1 MLKAAVSYGPSVRP
15 ESDPLVMTLSLLP
28 PLACF
33 RVIIAALFLI
43 SNGVAQV
50 EVRGI
55 VRSGSTVTLQVLAPA
70 GLSCRVEASANLAAG
85 SWSNVGDVFAGT
97 GSVQPVVLAGAASAA
112 RRFFRVVWTVPEP
125 AGFRFIAEGPF
136 LMGDQSPAPKDGVS
150 NELPVIEV
158 SLPGFFMKTTEVTLD
173 EWTPVMTWALA
184 NGYTF
189 STNAGQAKAG
199 NHPVHSAS
207 WYDLLKWCNAK
218 SEMDGREPCYA
229 LSSGGSIY
237 RTGSGGITWLTSR
250 NGYRLPSEAE
260 WEKSARGGVNGRRF
274 PWGETIEHARSNYK
288 ASTTYAYDV
297 NLTAGFH
304 PSHETPGVL
313 PYTAPVASFPANGYG
328 LHDMS
333 GNVREFCW
341 DRATSNY
348 PAVYVIDVTAPND
361 LFQRVA
367 RGGDWSSEA
376 FSQRCSY
383 RGSRFPDNTGKGNFL
398 GFRLARNL

>member
-1 MLKAAVSYGPSVRP
+1 MPLPLFPS
-15 ESDPLVMTLSLLP
+15 LSF
-28 PLACF
+28 F
-33 RVIIAALFLI
+33 RMISAALVLI
-43 SNGVAQV
+43 SSGVAEV

-70 GLSCRVEASANLAAG
+70 GLSCRVEASANLTAG
-85 SWSNVGDVFAGT
+85 SWSNVGETFAGT
-97 GSVQPVVLAGAASAA
+97 GSVQAVVLPGAASPT
-112 RRFFRVVWTVPEP
+112 RRFFRVVWTVPAP
-125 AGFRFIAEGPF
+125 SGFKFIPEGPF

-150 NELPVIEV
+150 NEQPVIEV
-158 SLPGFFMKTTEVTLD
+158 HLPGFFMKTTEVTLD
-173 EWTPVMTWALA
+173 EWTPVKTWALA

-189 STNAGQAKAG
+189 SSNAGQAKAG

-218 SEMDGREPCYA
+218 SEMDGREPCYV

-237 RTGSGGITWLTSR
+237 RSGSGGITWLTSR

-274 PWGETIEHARSNYK
+274 PWGETIEHARSNYRS
-288 ASTTYAYDV
+288 STTYAYDV
-297 NLTAGFH
+297 NATAGFH
-304 PSHETPGVL
+304 PGYETPGVV
-313 PYTAPVASFPANGYG
+313 PYTAPVASFAANGYG

-341 DRATSNY
+341 DRATSGY

-361 LFQRVA
+361 MFERVA

-376 FSQRCSY
+376 FSHRCSY
-383 RGSRFPDNTGKGNFL
+383 RGSRFPGNTGKGNFL

>member
-1 MLKAAVSYGPSVRP
+1 MPFP
-15 ESDPLVMTLSLLP
+15 LLP
-28 PLACF
+28 PLACL

-43 SNGVAQV
+43 SNGMAQV

-85 SWSNVGDVFAGT
+85 SWSNVGDAFAGT
-97 GSVQPVVLAGAASAA
+97 GSVQAVVLPGVAGPT
-112 RRFFRVVWTVPEP
+112 RRFFRVVWTVPVP
-125 AGFRFIAEGPF
+125 AGFKFIPEGSF
-136 LMGDQSPAPKDGVS
+136 LMGDQSPAPKDGFS

-158 SLPGFFMKTTEVTLD
+158 NLPGFFMKTTEVTLD
-173 EWTPVMTWALA
+173 EWTPVKTWALA

-218 SEMDGREPCYA
+218 SEMDAREPCFV
-229 LSSGGSIY
+229 LSSGGAVY
-237 RTGSGGITWLTSR
+237 RTGTPAITWVTAR

-260 WEKSARGGVNGRRF
+260 WEKSARGAVNGRRF
-274 PWGETIEHARSNYK
+274 PWGETIDHTRSNYK
-288 ASTTYAYDV
+288 AATTNAYDV
-297 NLTAGFH
+297 NPTVGFH
-304 PSHETPGVL
+304 PGYETPGVL
-313 PYTAPVASFPANGYG
+313 PYTAPVASFAANGYG

-361 LFQRVA
+361 FFQRVA
-367 RGGDWSSEA
+367 RGGDWSSDA

-383 RGSRFPDNTGKGNFL
+383 RGSRFPDTTGKGNFL